1 MTNLFIGSGTY
12 GTVCK
17 YDKNDDIIVKKMAL
31 IQNDGIYLLDGNILE
46 ALILKK
52 YKAPFIPYVYKF
64 QAFNDPNKTIH
75 PHEFLL
81 WEWNAG
87 KSLHDWAE
95 KASFNEIVQEIEMIA
110 WQMANILK
118 FLKDNRIVHMDLKPA
133 NMCYKDRFLTFIDFG
148 FCQIVQDNIPNR
160 WYYGTAS
167 YADPG
172 VMHSG
177 VIPEYSYDM
186 MGCGLTL
193 AYLLTKRTQRYI
205 MPGINIKNIGYPDQ
219 QELFKDIG
227 LTKIKNKIPQYIY
240 DMITRMTDLDPKT
253 RITPEEL
260 LKYFIDKKPY
270 YDTYEIMTVPKTQF
284 TFSPIGN
291 LKLARHGKTVRE
303 NASNL
308 ITLCGLE
315 EILAITVSVIFNDII
330 TRNQKPITDYVT
342 QNISLEDILIGIQIA
357 LECKV
362 VSF

>member
-12 GTVCK
+12 GRVCK

-52 YKAPFIPYVYKF
+52 YKAPFISYVYKF
-64 QAFNDPNKTIH
+64 QAFNDPTLIKYTNLTARIH
-75 PHEFLL
+75 AHKFLL

-87 KSLHDWAE
+87 KSLYDWAK
-95 KASFNEIVQEIEMIA
+95 KASFDEILQEIEMIT

-118 FLKDNRIVHMDLKPA
+118 FLKDNRIIHMDLKPD

-148 FCQIVQDNIPNR
+148 LCQIVQDNIPNKS
-160 WYYGTAS
+160 YYGTVP

-172 VMHSG
+172 VMYRG
-177 VIPEYSYDM
+177 AIPEYSYDM

-193 AYLLTKRTQRYI
+193 AYLLTKRESAGRNYTEQ
-205 MPGINIKNIGYPDQ
+205 KV
-219 QELFKDIG
+219 LFRDIG
-227 LTKIKNKIPQYIY
+227 LPWIEKKIPPHIY
-240 DMITRMTDLDPKT
+240 DIITRMTDLDPKT

-260 LKYFIDKKPY
+260 LKYFIDRKPY
-270 YDTYEIMTVPKTQF
+270 YDTYEIMTVPQTQF

-308 ITLCGLE
+308 ITLCGME

-342 QNISLEDILIGIQIA
+342 KNISLEDILVGIQIA